1 MSSLQKE
8 AAAFTDLIL
17 EVFQLNGLLLQA
29 GDRLSAPAGLTS
41 ARWQVLGV
49 IDHGPAT
56 VAAVARTMGLAR
68 QSVRQ
73 TADALVDDGFVA
85 YVDNPH
91 HQRAKLLSLTTAGR
105 RALRK
110 VEAAH
115 AAWANRLG
123 AGLAPGLLAAAV
135 EGVREA
141 RLRLEKDLTPEE
153 GARET

>member
-1 MSSLQKE
+1 MPPLTRKAETFSALV
-8 AAAFTDLIL
+8 L

-68 QSVRQ
+68 QSVQQ
-73 TADALVDDGFVA
+73 TADALAKDGFVE

-91 HQRAKLLSLTTAGR
+91 HQRAKCVSLTAAGR

-110 VEAAH
+110 VEQAH
-115 AAWANRLG
+115 AAWADRLG
-123 AGLAPGLLAAAV
+123 TSIAPALLSAAV

-141 RLRLEKDLTPEE
+141 RLRLEKDLGVEARSHE
-153 GARET
+153 G